1 MRSYKLKFFLVVGLI
16 FSISIN
22 AQVFNSK
29 FDTKNH
35 PKAKNVWATIK
46 YPTGWEA
53 REGERP
59 NIVQKFSGDY
69 KGFYTVL
76 SLQIL
81 NTDDPVETNCKLTS
95 AKGIEGIFSEP
106 ATNQFATNA
115 KKNMHENKP
124 AFIYDLE
131 QRVERAGISLIT
143 NHRVMTVCH
152 KKTMLSAWCSPT
164 KIDYIN
170 KQFSSSKN
178 DLNEI
183 ETLCFQFFN
192 SLVLMDNYQK

>member
-1 MRSYKLKFFLVVGLI
+1 MRLSKLKLFFIAGLV
-16 FSISIN
+16 FSISSS

-59 NIVQKFSGDY
+59 NIIQKFSGDY
-69 KGFYTVL
+69 KSFYTIL

-81 NTDDPVETNCKLTS
+81 NTSEPVEAHCKAVS
-95 AKGIEGIFSEP
+95 AKGIEGIFSDP
-106 ATNQFATNA
+106 ASSQFATNA
-115 KKNMHENKP
+115 KKIMHENKP

-131 QRVERAGISLIT
+131 HRVERAGFSLIT

-152 KKTMLSAWCSPT
+152 QKTMLSAWCSPS
-164 KIDYIN
+164 KMDYVS
-170 KQFSSSKN
+170 KQFSSNKN

-183 ETLCFQFFN
+183 TSLCFQFFN
-192 SLVLMDNYQK
+192 SLVLMDSY